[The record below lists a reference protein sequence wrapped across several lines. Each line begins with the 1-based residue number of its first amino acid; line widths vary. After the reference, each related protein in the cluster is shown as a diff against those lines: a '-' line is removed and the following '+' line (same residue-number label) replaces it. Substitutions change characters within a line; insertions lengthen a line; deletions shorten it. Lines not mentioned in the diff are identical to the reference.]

1 MAIDLSN
8 LENMFGGLGK
18 STDNGT
24 SASDGG
30 ASVINT
36 PTPKGPLAIPKLIRG
51 EDGLMHTVY
60 VDAYTGQQLSSLEGY
75 SVLSGAGNYSA
86 APQGTGLGLPDWLS
100 GLGSGGGGGSY
111 GGPPARGFFNDDNDD
126 EEGPM
131 PSKSSLEAG
140 GKNWKPGEYINK
152 PDWIKYAAMLPGVGG
167 KIAKVA
173 STAAN
178 VNNVKAVNDSRKALG
193 IDPLSTKDKIKGT
206 LRDQK
211 GQVADVKINN
221 QKYSVG
227 FEAMSPEGRTNLTPE
242 EARKRSLTLGGIQE
256 IERRPDVEGS
266 VEAKGSPM
274 ERLTGLKEGWVGDY
288 LDRKFSGKA
297 ADDTATAPAP
307 TAAPIGVTT
316 TPSKDIRVGDLARN
330 PYDTQIGNPQRPTSL
345 TDLSRNP
352 YDTQKSNYVP
362 QTHAEAN
369 NAPVGLM
376 RSYGDKRPNAPNE
389 SIENAVQQ
397 SVGRALGPG
406 YTVIHTSGQ
415 EGDLPQYGSNRH
427 KTGNAVDYKIK
438 EDATGRILDVN
449 NPEDRKKL
457 EAVAHTGSAD
467 FGIKGVGIGT
477 NYMGAQAFHFDQ
489 VTPGKGQD
497 YEWGDIGNANQQS
510 LIAARGMY
518 GIDPPVPTPR
528 PTTPDVAGLGISQ
541 PAYAGVNPLD
551 PVGNSLDPI
560 KSTSVFDQIQPNTE
574 SYAKNI
580 VSQGIAG
587 QGRGV
592 ISEDISNASP
602 AKMAALGLTPRSDAQ
617 ISQISKAFAG
627 ELSPQQL
634 EGIKNGDPVARAEYA
649 SMIATAENRA
659 KSDYKGGSL
668 DKVFDPSQ
676 YMSMSAAN
684 LGTTTQ
690 NYSLYKDALEATARD
705 YYAGNLKPGSFDYS
719 SYYNSNIADPSWG
732 AKMSNTGIVG
742 DHKFGTLP
750 EYGPNQTFQDQRNAM
765 AAAQKADPGGFTGV
779 KDYSG
784 SGYSSKLDSPS
795 ETSGIGR
802 GSSLSGE
809 SSSGSSY
816 SARGGQNSPSE
827 TSGIG
832 RGSALSGES
841 SSGYSGTSSG
851 SSGNNSGTSTG
862 GGGGQNASGSSSG
875 AQGRSDGSHNSSG
888 STKSGSSGNNSGTST
903 GSGGGQNAS
912 GSSAGAQGR
921 SDGEH

>member
-1 MAIDLSN
+1 
-8 LENMFGGLGK
+8 MFGGLGK

-60 VDAYTGQQLSSLEGY
+60 VDAHTGQQLSSLEGY
-75 SVLSGAGNYSA
+75 SVLSGAGNHGTQVPA
-86 APQGTGLGLPDWLS
+86 QGILPSFGS
-100 GLGSGGGGGSY
+100 GRASGGGGGGSY
-111 GGPPARGFFNDDNDD
+111 SGLGFHDSYDGDDQD
-126 EEGPM
+126 GPM

-256 IERRPDVEGS
+256 IERRPAVEGS

-288 LDRKFSGKA
+288 LDRKFGGKT

-307 TAAPIGVTT
+307 TATPIGVTT

-362 QTHAEAN
+362 QTHADAV
-369 NAPVGLM
+369 AGFIPSFGP
-376 RSYGDKRPNAPNE
+376 KRPNEPSGDIVNQVRTQVA
-389 SIENAVQQ
+389 QT
-397 SVGRALGPG
+397 LGPG
-406 YTVIHTSGQ
+406 YTVIGISGQ
-415 EGDLPQYGSNRH
+415 ENPGKQHGSDRHRTGKSMDFDVIDPQGNKVTDPKILNDLASQFAYTHPKAGIGFGEGYMAPGRMH
-427 KTGNAVDYKIK
+427 LDTTGKALEWGALDPNKGYNSRSMMDPALATTI
-438 EDATGRILDVN
+438 DATRKGFQPTPFA
-449 NPEDRKKL
+449 NP
-457 EAVAHTGSAD
+457 G
-467 FGIKGVGIGT
+467 
-477 NYMGAQAFHFDQ
+477 
-489 VTPGKGQD
+489 
-497 YEWGDIGNANQQS
+497 
-510 LIAARGMY
+510 
-518 GIDPPVPTPR
+518 VPTPR
-528 PTTPDVAGLGISQ
+528 PEYTPPAPPNVSGLGISQ
-541 PAYAGVNPLD
+541 PAYANVSALD

-574 SYAKNI
+574 SYAKSI
-580 VSQGIAG
+580 VSQGITG

-690 NYSLYKDALEATARD
+690 NYSLYKDALEATARE
-705 YYAGNLKPGSFDYS
+705 YYAGTLAPTNFDYS
-719 SYYNSNIADPSWG
+719 SYYNPNEANPSWG
-732 AKMSNTGIVG
+732 AKMSNTGMVG

-750 EYGPNQTFQDQRNAM
+750 EYGANQTFQDQRNAM
-765 AAAQKADPGGFTGV
+765 AAAQKADPDGFTGV

-816 SARGGQNSPSE
+816 SARGGMDSPSE
-827 TSGIG
+827 SSGIG

-875 AQGRSDGSHNSSG
+875 AQGRSDGSHDRG
-888 STKSGSSGNNSGTST
+888 STSSGSSGNNSGTST